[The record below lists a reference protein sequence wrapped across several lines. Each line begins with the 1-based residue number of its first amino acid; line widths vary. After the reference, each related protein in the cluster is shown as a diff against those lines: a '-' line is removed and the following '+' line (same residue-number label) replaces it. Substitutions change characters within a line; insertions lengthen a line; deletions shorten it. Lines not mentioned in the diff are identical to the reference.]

1 MTILDAIM
9 GTLTVIGGMSF
20 IMALILIAIE
30 ITEQKRLREKKRV
43 KRNEAIARK
52 ELQDYRRISDK
63 MKEDRQAYK
72 NSLHQT
78 VIVKGVL
85 AEEYKRKVSGE

>member
-1 MTILDAIM
+1 MTILDAFM
-9 GTLTVIGGMSF
+9 MALTVIGMMCF
-20 IMALILIAIE
+20 IMALLLIPIE
-30 ITEQKRLREKKRV
+30 LRERQRLRDEKRL
-43 KRNEAIARK
+43 KRNEAIAKK

-63 MKEDRQAYK
+63 MKEDRQVYK

-85 AEEYKRKVSGE
+85 AEEYIRKVSGE

>member
-1 MTILDAIM
+1 MTILDAFM
-9 GTLTVIGGMSF
+9 MSLTVIGMMCF
-20 IMALILIAIE
+20 IMALLLIPIE
-30 ITEQKRLREKKRV
+30 LRERQRLRDEKRL
-43 KRNEAIARK
+43 KRNEAIAKK

-85 AEEYKRKVSGE
+85 AEEYIRKASGE

>member
-1 MTILDAIM
+1 MTILDVFMMA
-9 GTLTVIGGMSF
+9 LTVIGMMCF
-20 IMALILIAIE
+20 IMALLLIPIE
-30 ITEQKRLREKKRV
+30 LRERQRLRDEKRL
-43 KRNEAIARK
+43 KRNEAIAKK

-63 MKEDRQAYK
+63 MKEDRQVYK

-85 AEEYKRKVSGE
+85 AEEYIRKVSGE

>member
-1 MTILDAIM
+1 MTIFDAIM

-63 MKEDRQAYK
+63 MKEDRQVYK

-85 AEEYKRKVSGE
+85 AEEYIRKVSGE

>member
-1 MTILDAIM
+1 MTILDAFM
-9 GTLTVIGGMSF
+9 MTLTVIGMMCF
-20 IMALILIAIE
+20 IMALLLIPIE
-30 ITEQKRLREKKRV
+30 LRERQRLRDEKRL
-43 KRNEAIARK
+43 KRNEAIAKK

-63 MKEDRQAYK
+63 MKEDRQVYK

-85 AEEYKRKVSGE
+85 AEEYIRKVSGE

>member
-1 MTILDAIM
+1 MTILDTFMMA
-9 GTLTVIGGMSF
+9 LTVIGMMCF
-20 IMALILIAIE
+20 IMALLLIPIE
-30 ITEQKRLREKKRV
+30 LRERQRLRDEKRL
-43 KRNEAIARK
+43 KRNEAIAKK

-63 MKEDRQAYK
+63 MKEDRQVYK

-85 AEEYKRKVSGE
+85 AEEYIRKVSGE

>member
-1 MTILDAIM
+1 MTILDAFM
-9 GTLTVIGGMSF
+9 ADLTVIGIMCF
-20 IMALILIAIE
+20 IMTLVLIPIELIE
-30 ITEQKRLREKKRV
+30 RKRLRAEKML
-43 KRNEAIARK
+43 KRNEAVSKK

-85 AEEYKRKVSGE
+85 AEEYIRKVCGE

>member
-1 MTILDAIM
+1 MTILDSFMMA
-9 GTLTVIGGMSF
+9 LTVIGMMCF
-20 IMALILIAIE
+20 IMALLLIPIE
-30 ITEQKRLREKKRV
+30 LRERQRLRDEKRL
-43 KRNEAIARK
+43 KRNEAIAKK

-63 MKEDRQAYK
+63 MKEDRQVYK

-85 AEEYKRKVSGE
+85 AEEYIRKVSGE

>member
-1 MTILDAIM
+1 MTIFDAIM

-43 KRNEAIARK
+43 KRNEAIAKK

-63 MKEDRQAYK
+63 MKEDRQVYK

-85 AEEYKRKVSGE
+85 AEEYIRKVSGE